1 LQKAKFQ
8 FTYSAGEDNLSKVYK
23 NVNRVYGDYEVVGYT
38 VNPNIESS
46 DFAIGDQSIKL
57 VTQSTPCAPVNG
69 TDIIMP
75 MFINEQLKFVNPGMR
90 CLYYAGTFEGFVYD
104 DGTATVVPGGIRLL
118 NHYSV
123 INPDLYDFDLNWAPE
138 VPPYGI
144 TTNPYNNLF
153 NLYWRTYMNALYSPD
168 ARIMEASF
176 ALDLKDILTFQFSDK
191 IWIENCYWRILE
203 INDYKVGMQES
214 TSVKLIKFLED
225 VEDCSATPSTIS
237 VGGEV
242 NFVDSNGDPVDAT
255 QDCCTRYGYN
265 WDESTA
271 ICWATIPSGGRPNTN
286 VGGTTT
292 NPAPRVTKTA
302 QQTRSITNSV
312 INGDS
317 VTIEIGNRD
326 MLAVGR
332 DLELTKD
339 VSGSNLLGKNVTTNL
354 PGIHLGGGYRD
365 GSSYIEKGW
374 AQSGTVILHRKDS
387 YAAAGN
393 AFYYIEGVTNEHIEL
408 PNDTLWS
415 CLLNVTIWD
424 TNAGTYATGQYSF
437 AMTKIAGVAA
447 VSAITA
453 LNTVNTTAF
462 TFTVGVNVAVPA
474 NHRLFLNVGG
484 GGTFPVDIITTA
496 SLQYQQSKIS

>member
-1 LQKAKFQ
+1 
-8 FTYSAGEDNLSKVYK
+8 
-23 NVNRVYGDYEVVGYT
+23 VYGDYEVVGYT
-38 VNPNIESS
+38 VNPDVESS

-75 MFINEQLKFVNPGMR
+75 MFINEQLQFVNPGMR
-90 CLYYAGTFEGFVYD
+90 CLYYAGNFNGFVYD
-104 DGTATVVPGGIRLL
+104 DGTATVVQVGIRLL
-118 NHYSV
+118 NHYSA
-123 INPDLYDFDLNWAPE
+123 INPDIYDFDLNWAPE

-271 ICWATIPSGGRPNTN
+271 ICWATIPSDGRPNTN

-302 QQTRSITNSV
+302 QQTRSIINSV

-326 MLAVGR
+326 MLAVGNT
-332 DLELTKD
+332 LELYKN
-339 VSGSNLLGKNVTTNL
+339 VQGSNLLGKNVYTNL
-354 PGIHLGGGYRD
+354 PGMHLGGGFRD
-365 GSSYIEKGW
+365 GSIYIEKGW
-374 AQSGTVILHRKDS
+374 AQSGTVILHRKDA
-387 YAAAGN
+387 YPAAGN
-393 AFYYIEGVTNEHIEL
+393 AFYYIEGITNEHIEL

-415 CLLNVTIWD
+415 CLLNVTVWD
-424 TNAGTYATGQYSF
+424 TNAATYATGQYSF

-474 NHRLFLNVGG
+474 KHRLFLTVGG

>member
-1 LQKAKFQ
+1 
-8 FTYSAGEDNLSKVYK
+8 
-23 NVNRVYGDYEVVGYT
+23 
-38 VNPNIESS
+38 
-46 DFAIGDQSIKL
+46 
-57 VTQSTPCAPVNG
+57 
-69 TDIIMP
+69 
-75 MFINEQLKFVNPGMR
+75 
-90 CLYYAGTFEGFVYD
+90 
-104 DGTATVVPGGIRLL
+104 
-118 NHYSV
+118 
-123 INPDLYDFDLNWAPE
+123 
-138 VPPYGI
+138 
-144 TTNPYNNLF
+144 
-153 NLYWRTYMNALYSPD
+153 
-168 ARIMEASF
+168 
-176 ALDLKDILTFQFSDK
+176 
-191 IWIENCYWRILE
+191 
-203 INDYKVGMQES
+203 MQES

-242 NFVDSNGDPVDAT
+242 NFVDTNGDPVDAT

-326 MLAVGR
+326 MLAVGNT
-332 DLELTKD
+332 LELYKN
-339 VSGSNLLGKNVTTNL
+339 VQGSNLLGKNVYTNL
-354 PGIHLGGGYRD
+354 PGMHLGGGFRD

-462 TFTVGVNVAVPA
+462 TFTVGVNVAVA
-474 NHRLFLNVGG
+474 AKHRLFLTVGG
-484 GGTFPVDIITTA
+484 GGTFPVNIITTA